1 MDNYIKAVEEIGFV
15 KYINSGEIV
24 RFHQKGVKLSLQN
37 NVTDHYFDDAV
48 AINTSKRRY
57 GTLTTK
63 KEFLIFS
70 VTESQLP
77 LAIRAIVRFWAKNG
91 VKLGKE
97 KK

>member
-24 RFHQKGVKLSLQN
+24 RFHQKGVELSLQN
-37 NVTDHYFDDAV
+37 NYFDDAV

-57 GTLTTK
+57 GTLTTE
-63 KEFLIFS
+63 KEFWIFS
-70 VTESQLP
+70 VTEPQLP

-91 VKLGKE
+91 VKLGG

>member
-1 MDNYIKAVEEIGFV
+1 MKD
-15 KYINSGEIV
+15 INSGEIV
-24 RFHQKGVKLSLQN
+24 RFHQKGVELSLQN
-37 NVTDHYFDDAV
+37 NYFDDAV

-57 GTLTTK
+57 GTLTTE
-63 KEFLIFS
+63 KEFWIFS

-77 LAIRAIVRFWAKNG
+77 LAIRSIVRFWARNG